1 MLREAIHWQNTVVY
15 GLLRRFAPRND
26 GLRGRG
32 GAPRTIAHIGCLFSD
47 LVVAGQLSFFGR
59 SPDSIVFLRPS
70 FAVTPPPAAAARLDS
85 APLPL
90 PEKKSAARTAPARAD
105 RPFRGIALILAST
118 VFLGAS
124 DVTAKYLSATLP
136 SIEIT
141 WIRFLVFALIMTPAM
156 LPGSPL
162 FALHTGR
169 PGLQVMRGVA
179 LLSSSL
185 FFISGLRFLPI
196 AEASATGFVAP
207 LFVTALSIVFLGE
220 RVGLRRWIATA
231 LGLIGVLIILRPGTS
246 AFHPAAFFPIVSALA
261 WACTLIMTRMMSGRE
276 HALTTMAYSSI
287 AGVCVLCAL
296 VPFVWVAPSW
306 HDILF
311 GIFIGVASTAGQWI
325 VVLAFRYADASV
337 LAPFSYTQL
346 LWVSILGFVVF
357 GEVPDA
363 WTVTGAV
370 FIVGSGLYTA
380 HRERVRRSQL
390 LAMDGE
396 LSPNA

>member
-1 MLREAIHWQNTVVY
+1 M
-15 GLLRRFAPRND
+15 
-26 GLRGRG
+26 
-32 GAPRTIAHIGCLFSD
+32 HIGCLFSD
-47 LVVAGQLSFFGR
+47 LVNDTQLSFFGY
-59 SPDSIVFLRPS
+59 SPDSIIADELS
-70 FAVTPPPAAAARLDS
+70 IVTPPPAAAARLDS

-90 PEKKSAARTAPARAD
+90 PEKKPATRTAPARAD

-136 SIEIT
+136 SIEIA
-141 WIRFLVFALIMTPAM
+141 WIRFLVFALIMSPAM
-156 LPGSPL
+156 VPGSPL
-162 FALHTGR
+162 YALRSQR
-169 PGLQVMRGVA
+169 PGLQAMRGVA
-179 LLSSSL
+179 LLGSSL

-220 RVGLRRWIATA
+220 TVGVRRWLATA
-231 LGLIGVLIILRPGTS
+231 VGLIGVLIILRPGTG

-261 WACTLIMTRMMSGRE
+261 WACTLIMTRMMSGRD
-276 HALTTMAYSSI
+276 HAITTMTYSSI
-287 AGVCVLCAL
+287 VGVCILSAL

-311 GIFIGVASTAGQWI
+311 GIFIGLASTAGQWI

-346 LWVSILGFVVF
+346 LWVSILGFVIF
-357 GEVPDA
+357 GEVPDI

-390 LAMDGE
+390 LALPSE